1 MDVSRASR
9 LGLQRKTRDRFK
21 DRKVFKRTA
30 SRTRKENV
38 TRYVMRG
45 GTRL

>member
-1 MDVSRASR
+1 MDVASATRIGMKRKSRTGYKA
-9 LGLQRKTRDRFK
+9 RKAFS
-21 DRKVFKRTA
+21 RTA